1 MNYIISGNGTMTI
14 VIDNESFS
22 IGHDHPNYMSIK
34 ECLVNN
40 DPEGIKALIDI
51 PASILNYSDG
61 DIDIK
66 DGVLSYQEEVIHNS
80 LTSRI
85 MTMMRNGFPFQPML
99 KFLENILSNPS
110 NRAVE
115 ELYTFLENKNLPI
128 TEDGCFLSYKALT
141 KDYTDKWTGAIDN
154 SIGSIIEMQRRNVD
168 DNCNIGCG
176 DGLHVGAIE
185 YVEGYRCEHNEDVVV
200 IVKVNPRDVVS
211 VPVDSE
217 CQKVRCCRYEV
228 VADYAG
234 PLKSVMHKSDGGEWT
249 TEEFAQFMNMMMT
262 NEQAQEVE
270 DDEDSFQDDGEYD
283 YFNPETN

>member
-1 MNYIISGNGTMTI
+1 M
-14 VIDNESFS
+14 
-22 IGHDHPNYMSIK
+22 
-34 ECLVNN
+34 
-40 DPEGIKALIDI
+40 
-51 PASILNYSDG
+51 
-61 DIDIK
+61 
-66 DGVLSYQEEVIHNS
+66 SYQEEVIHNS